1 MRMLPMG
8 PDAVLVE
15 VSDLA
20 EVMALHA
27 RLTAA
32 PPAGVIDVV
41 PAAATVLVR
50 VDPAA
55 LSLAAAR
62 TWVSTVASSA
72 APPASAPAPVT
83 LPIRYDGDDLD
94 DLAAALG
101 FSPEALAARHVATD
115 WTVAFTG
122 FAPGFGYLV
131 GAGWDLD
138 IPRRPSPRTRV
149 PAGSVGLAGAF
160 SGAYPRETPGGWQ
173 LIGTTDAPLFDPDAA
188 QPALL
193 VPGGAVRFDPAR
205 ARAVGSDGALPGRT
219 ASPAAGEPGARSEPV
234 TAPGGIRVISPGP
247 QATIQDAGRSGR
259 AAEGVGAAGAADPAA
274 WALANRL
281 VGNRDGEAAIEIAVG
296 GFRAVAERDL
306 TVVVTGAWARVEI
319 DGRTGDPYVVHAW
332 PAGTELRL
340 DGFLAG
346 TRAYLAVRGGWD
358 IAPVLGSRSTD
369 TLSGLGPPPLR
380 PGDVVAA
387 GRETAGPVPALP
399 LHPWGLPPTGTDAV
413 PLDIPFTAGPR
424 SDWLTS
430 SSRRLL
436 AEATW
441 VVSAAADR
449 VGIRLEGP
457 RLERARG
464 EELASE
470 GMVPGAI
477 QVPPA
482 GQPVVFG
489 VDAPVT
495 GGYPVVGV
503 VTPTGR
509 SRLAQARPGDRVRL
523 RPTVRGAGT
532 AQRG

>member
-1 MRMLPMG
+1 MG

-27 RLTAA
+27 RLTAS
-32 PPAGVIDVV
+32 PPPGVVDVV

-50 VDPAA
+50 VDPVV
-55 LSLAAAR
+55 LPLAATRA
-62 TWVSTVASSA
+62 WVSSA
-72 APPASAPAPVT
+72 VTSAGPPASATAPVT
-83 LPIRYDGDDLD
+83 LPIRYDGADLGEI
-94 DLAAALG
+94 AAALG
-101 FSPEALAARHVATD
+101 FSPEALAARHAATE
-115 WTVAFTG
+115 WAVAFTG

-131 GAGWDLD
+131 GAGWGLD
-138 IPRRPSPRTRV
+138 VPRHPSPRTRV
-149 PAGSVGLAGAF
+149 PAGSVGLAGIF

-188 QPALL
+188 PPALL
-193 VPGGAVRFDPAR
+193 SPGAAVRFAPTRSRVRGSDAAAQVVLNVTPQAPAAPRASARSAR
-205 ARAVGSDGALPGRT
+205 AA
-219 ASPAAGEPGARSEPV
+219 EPR
-234 TAPGGIRVISPGP
+234 GIRVLAPGP
-247 QATIQDAGRSGR
+247 QSTIQDAGRPGR
-259 AAEGVGAAGAADPAA
+259 AAAGVGAAGTADPAA

-281 VGNRDGEAAIEIAVG
+281 LGNRDGAAAIEVAVG

-306 TVVVTGAWARVEI
+306 TVVVTGAWASVVI
-319 DGRTGDPYVVHAW
+319 DGRIGDPYVVHAW
-332 PAGTELRL
+332 PAGSELRL

-346 TRAYLAVRGGWD
+346 IRAYLAVRGGWD
-358 IAPVLGSRSTD
+358 VAPVLGSRSTD
-369 TLSGLGPPPLR
+369 TLSGLGPAPLR
-380 PGDVVAA
+380 AGDVIPV
-387 GRETAGPVPALP
+387 GDDVAGPVPALP
-399 LHPWGLPPTGTDAV
+399 LHPWGLPSAGTDAV
-413 PLDIPFTAGPR
+413 PLDIPFTPGPR
-424 SDWLTS
+424 SDWLTPE
-430 SSRRLL
+430 SRRLL

-441 VVSAAADR
+441 LVSAAADR

-457 RLERARG
+457 PLERVRV

-482 GQPVVFG
+482 GHPVVFG

-503 VTPTGR
+503 VTATGR
-509 SRLAQARPGDRVRL
+509 MRLAQARPGDRVRL
-523 RPTVRGAGT
+523 RPTARGADT